1 MKNKI
6 QALRQCPLFSYIS
19 KESFDK
25 ISGIARFKGF
35 CKNDSI
41 FQEGDDALGFFVVIK
56 GKVKVYKLS
65 VSGAE
70 HILHVV
76 HEGGSIAEAVVFGNM
91 TRYPA
96 FAEALGETE
105 VLFIPKK
112 DFLSLMRSDFSLTLS
127 VLGSMSEKL
136 RYFNALIEELSLKGA
151 DARLA
156 KYLLDLSLKRKSES
170 FSLDV
175 KKVELAKRL
184 GIAPE
189 TLSRNFKKLVKK
201 HLLRVSRDQIT
212 LLDKET
218 LQDISSGEKI

>member
-6 QALRQCPLFSYIS
+6 QALRQCLLFSYIS
-19 KESFDK
+19 RESFDK
-25 ISGIARFKGF
+25 ISSLARFRDF
-35 CKNDSI
+35 RRNDQI
-41 FQEGDDALGFFVVIK
+41 FQEGDDALGFFIVAK

-70 HILHVV
+70 HILHIVQ
-76 HEGGSIAEAVVFGNM
+76 EGGSIAEAVVFGNM

-96 FAEALGETE
+96 FAEALAETE

-151 DARLA
+151 DARIA
-156 KYLLDLSLKRKSES
+156 KYLLNLSFKKKSGS

-189 TLSRNFKKLVKK
+189 TLSRNFKKLAKK
-201 HLLRVSRDQIT
+201 HILRVSRDHIT
-212 LLDKET
+212 LLDKIA
-218 LQDISSGEKI
+218 LQDISGGENI